1 MITSIAAILASVVA
15 KSAINEV
22 ISNSCGFWSTG
33 TTIVSPGRTIVPI
46 PWKSVTFFILP
57 LARLTYIL
65 VERVFGL
72 GPPARLI
79 YLFTVFAFANV
90 IKPGL

>member
-1 MITSIAAILASVVA
+1 MNAVIL
-15 KSAINEV
+15 K
-22 ISNSCGFWSTG
+22 SCGGSGSTG
-33 TTIVSPGRTIVPI
+33 TKIVSPGLTIVPM
-46 PWKSVTFFILP
+46 PCSRVTFFIRP

-79 YLFTVFAFANV
+79 YLFTVFALAYV